1 MPTGVQN
8 YQNGKIYKIWS
19 LLTHMIYIGSTC
31 DTLSNR
37 LCKHK
42 KDYNY
47 WKKNGKGSYT
57 SSFVLFDLVGI
68 DNCKIELE
76 HNFACDSKTKLNRE
90 EGRVQRLYKDIILNK
105 NEAGRT
111 KKEYDEEHKQEIK
124 DYMKEYRQQ
133 HKEEIKEYYKQYKQ
147 EHKEE
152 IKEYREEHKEILA
165 EKAKE
170 YYQEHKEVIAEK
182 AKEYR
187 QNHKEKINKKCN
199 CECGGYYSHKHKSTH
214 EKSNKH
220 QKYIQSSSSSLS

>member
-1 MPTGVQN
+1 MPANETS
-8 YQNGKIYKIWS
+8 YENGKIYRIWS
-19 LLTHMIYIGSTC
+19 LDTDKIYIGSTC
-31 DTLSNR
+31 NTLSNR
-37 LCKHK
+37 FCRHK

-47 WKKNGKGSYT
+47 WKKNGKRSFT

-90 EGRVQRLYKDIILNK
+90 EGRIQRLYKDIILNK

-111 KKEYDEEHKQEIK
+111 RKEYDEEHKQEK
-124 DYMKEYRQQ
+124 
-133 HKEEIKEYYKQYKQ
+133 
-147 EHKEE
+147 
-152 IKEYREEHKEILA
+152 
-165 EKAKE
+165 KE

-187 QNHKEKINKKCN
+187 QNHKEEINKKCN

-220 QKYIQSSSSSLS
+220 LKYIQSSSSSLS